1 MHMKKNYL
9 HLVLIFTI
17 FCFVNI
23 ITLAAD
29 DLILYTPFTGL
40 YVSPGDTAKY
50 TITIINETNQIQN
63 FTLTLEGLSE
73 DWNYLF
79 KNLSREIEKMSV
91 RSKNLEDNSRN
102 IDLEVEVPLMVEEGV
117 HHFQLV
123 ARTDTGLKAVLP
135 LQVNVK
141 EKGVF
146 ETEFTINQPNMEG
159 YSDSTFTY
167 SAKLVNK
174 TPERQHYS
182 LTASAPRGWDVRFRV
197 NAEYVTSV
205 TLDSNSNQNVS
216 IHVKPPANVEA
227 GTYNINVRAIS
238 GQTIEEIQLEAVI
251 KGKYGINLTTPIGVL
266 STDIPIGG
274 EKEIEL
280 IVENTGTVPLR
291 DINLSASTPIDWT
304 VEFEEEEIVVLEA
317 GDKRNIKATIKASDK
332 AIAGD
337 YQLLISARTPEASAS
352 RTFRITAKTSMF
364 WGAVGILI
372 IFAVIAI
379 LYYFIRK
386 YGRR

>member
-1 MHMKKNYL
+1 
-9 HLVLIFTI
+9 
-17 FCFVNI
+17 
-23 ITLAAD
+23 
-29 DLILYTPFTGL
+29 
-40 YVSPGDTAKY
+40 
-50 TITIINETNQIQN
+50 
-63 FTLTLEGLSE
+63 
-73 DWNYLF
+73 
-79 KNLSREIEKMSV
+79 
-91 RSKNLEDNSRN
+91 
-102 IDLEVEVPLMVEEGV
+102 
-117 HHFQLV
+117 
-123 ARTDTGLKAVLP
+123 
-135 LQVNVK
+135 
-141 EKGVF
+141 
-146 ETEFTINQPNMEG
+146 
-159 YSDSTFTY
+159 
-167 SAKLVNK
+167 
-174 TPERQHYS
+174 
-182 LTASAPRGWDVRFRV
+182 
-197 NAEYVTSV
+197 EYVTSV

-337 YQLLISARTPEASAS
+337 YQ
-352 RTFRITAKTSMF
+352 
-364 WGAVGILI
+364 
-372 IFAVIAI
+372 
-379 LYYFIRK
+379 
-386 YGRR
+386 